1 MKNTIHK
8 TVLISF
14 ILGLFASFSFA
25 AGTLEEARRAG
36 GNSSLTYDGSKSA
49 GSASTTQINNPSAS
63 TQILSGKLIEPKK
76 EEKEPG
82 FFSKAGKDIKENW
95 APYLVSAGAGAFAG
109 WLLFGGLLGPIGL
122 ALAVPAFIA
131 FSRINGL

>member
-1 MKNTIHK
+1 M
-8 TVLISF
+8 
-14 ILGLFASFSFA
+14 
-25 AGTLEEARRAG
+25 
-36 GNSSLTYDGSKSA
+36 TYDGSKS
-49 GSASTTQINNPSAS
+49 GGQFVSAPINNPSAA

-109 WLLFGGLLGPIGL
+109 WLLFGGLLGPIGM
-122 ALAVPAFIA
+122 ALAVPAFIV
-131 FSRINGL
+131 FSRINL

>member
-1 MKNTIHK
+1 MKNTISR

-25 AGTLEEARRAG
+25 AGSLEEAKRAG
-36 GNSSLTYDGSKSA
+36 GNSSLTYDGSKS
-49 GSASTTQINNPSAS
+49 GGQFVSAPINNPSAA

-109 WLLFGGLLGPIGL
+109 WLLFGGLLGPIGM
-122 ALAVPAFIA
+122 ALAVPAFIV
-131 FSRINGL
+131 FSRINL